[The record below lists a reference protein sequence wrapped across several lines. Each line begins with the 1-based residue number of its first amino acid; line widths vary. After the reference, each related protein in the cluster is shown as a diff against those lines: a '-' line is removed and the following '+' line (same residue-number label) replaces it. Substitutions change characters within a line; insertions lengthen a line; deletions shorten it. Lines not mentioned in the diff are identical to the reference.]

1 MVTAASWVAA
11 MASVLALA
19 PELLHAVDVAKQKIF
34 NRSVLCFQCCISFKC
49 TAKYTHGVYVWRM
62 YVFICIYFFQIP
74 LHYRLCKTLSIVRCA
89 RR

>member
-19 PELLHAVDVAKQKIF
+19 PELPHAVDMAKQKIFF

-49 TAKYTHGVYVWRM
+49 TAKYTHGVYVCAYVCLYM
-62 YVFICIYFFQIP
+62 YILFSDSFA
-74 LHYRLCKTLSIVRCA
+74 L
-89 RR
+89 